1 MLTIRIAASDHHDDD
16 DAMGIMCAVLLG
28 GRSARRSRSSDSDGY
43 HLNYGRN
50 IIVIAM
56 RLAESQRESLS
67 HLRRGKK

>member
-1 MLTIRIAASDHHDDD
+1 MLTIRVAASDHHDDD

-28 GRSARRSRSSDSDGY
+28 GRSARRSSDSDGY

-56 RLAESQRESLS
+56 RAESQRESLS
-67 HLRRGKK
+67 RLRRGKK

>member
-1 MLTIRIAASDHHDDD
+1 MLTIRIGASDHHDDD

-28 GRSARRSRSSDSDGY
+28 GRSAHRSSDSDGY

-56 RLAESQRESLS
+56 RLVESQRESLS
-67 HLRRGKK
+67 CLGRGKK